1 MEIFEC
7 WNIKNLDCRS
17 VYISHNLLFN
27 WYIQTEEKV
36 KALSTK
42 LFVHTS
48 TNKYLFRNENF
59 RTIILKYAILRILDN
74 VPFVH

>member
-27 WYIQTEEKV
+27 WYIQTGEKV
-36 KALSTK
+36 KALSTMLLNINLEMK
-42 LFVHTS
+42 
-48 TNKYLFRNENF
+48 NF
-59 RTIILKYAILRILDN
+59 RTIISKYAILRILDN